1 MADDPLQ
8 SSQTE
13 VSGQGESEYW
23 DYGEDEGSEYE
34 YYEEG
39 EDELSEHE
47 LDSYMPRRVQ
57 RKDDGGTSVTDIP
70 FDDVAVPDR
79 IEPRGRQRGAGNTRV
94 AIKAPLQTDQS
105 SPGDPVSI
113 PVATGKAG
121 PGSGANAATAP
132 A

>member
-1 MADDPLQ
+1 
-8 SSQTE
+8 

-23 DYGEDEGSEYE
+23 DYGEEEDSEYE

-47 LDSYMPRRVQ
+47 LDSSMPRQVR

-70 FDDVAVPDR
+70 LDEVVVPDR
-79 IEPRGRQRGAGNTRV
+79 IEAPGRQRGAGNTR
-94 AIKAPLQTDQS
+94 AAMKAALQTDQS

-121 PGSGANAATAP
+121 PGSGANTITTNT
-132 A
+132 